1 MEWRPSYLEH
11 LNPFFLPTRTHS
23 DPHSACAQWGR
34 AREEQGGSSSSS
46 SSPFDDILKRGVGIA
61 SDCYAGG
68 RDRGGG
74 KRRISFLP
82 SFLPALCLPLSLPL
96 IPICRLISANL
107 RLGSRIRR
115 LRTCHSHALA
125 EKRGGRK
132 HRAVRD
138 FSSKSRN
145 NHSFSFRS

>member
-34 AREEQGGSSSSS
+34 AREEQEGSSSSS
-46 SSPFDDILKRGVGIA
+46 SSPFDDILKRGDGIA

-82 SFLPALCLPLSLPL
+82 SFLRCASFSPSYSDLSSDFRQSQSRIANTTTPHLSLA
-96 IPICRLISANL
+96 RT
-107 RLGSRIRR
+107 RR
-115 LRTCHSHALA
+115 K
-125 EKRGGRK
+125 EGRK
-132 HRAVRD
+132 EAQGCKRFLVEE
-138 FSSKSRN
+138 SQ
-145 NHSFSFRS
+145 